1 MSKIVK
7 DKDMLMCINNELSRD
22 FEEFLALYLSQVLSL
37 EKMDV
42 IAEDLKH
49 KHGFGSKKKDNTW
62 DVDVEGKLNRNNII
76 FTDKN
81 IVKFRKGDL
90 ETVVERSDEYDKSNT
105 WEHLDKFD
113 NSHEC
118 ESEVKK

>member
-1 MSKIVK
+1 MFKKAEKGEIMSKIVK

-49 KHGFGSKKKDNTW
+49 KHGFGFKKKDNTW

-81 IVKFRKGDL
+81 IVKFRKGD
-90 ETVVERSDEYDKSNT
+90 
-105 WEHLDKFD
+105 
-113 NSHEC
+113 
-118 ESEVKK
+118 KK

>member
-1 MSKIVK
+1 MFKKAEKGEIMSKIVK

-81 IVKFRKGDL
+81 IVKFRKGD
-90 ETVVERSDEYDKSNT
+90 
-105 WEHLDKFD
+105 
-113 NSHEC
+113 
-118 ESEVKK
+118 KK